1 MERINVSRDLINFPF
16 FDSRHIVENIDFIV
30 HGIKNVKE
38 RKFVKVILIQK
49 NDDSDNIGDYIGD
62 VPVQNYCS
70 MLAISIKD
78 RKDSFNKKKKKKR

>member
-38 RKFVKVILIQK
+38 RKFVKVILI
-49 NDDSDNIGDYIGD
+49 
-62 VPVQNYCS
+62 
-70 MLAISIKD
+70 
-78 RKDSFNKKKKKKR
+78 